1 MSRPDLASLTPK
13 TRRIVGRA
21 ELDLIGPGCTF
32 VNVSRGPIVDPQAL
46 IERLKRGDIT
56 AGLDVF
62 DPEPISPDCE
72 ILELPNVFLSPH
84 IGWYGPAVRQQYFTP
99 MVDELERFFGGHETR
114 FDLTPRYRDNRR
126 GP

>member
-1 MSRPDLASLTPK
+1 M
-13 TRRIVGRA
+13 GRA
-21 ELDLIGPGCTF
+21 GRSPIRRPSLNGGREGTSPPGSTYSIR
-32 VNVSRGPIVDPQAL
+32 SRSP
-46 IERLKRGDIT
+46 
-56 AGLDVF
+56 
-62 DPEPISPDCE
+62 PDCE

-99 MVDELERFFGGHETR
+99 MVDELERFFGGHEIW